1 MKTKMF
7 GLIAMLLT
15 ASILVISGC
24 KKDDEEPPTLVEIT
38 VSADNATITVIFSE
52 GVYANNN
59 KTGNLVGESFE
70 VIITGGVATHG
81 GSYTVQHTAGTAQAV
96 INLVLNGV
104 ATGQETVTVK
114 PKTASSIY
122 NAAGEAMKVE
132 ETKTATL
139 NDTGIIGKWYSS
151 GTNVAP
157 ILRNIGIDSIY
168 TEFRANNTYLVESFT
183 ADLSK
188 TTLTGTYTQ
197 TRSGAGSTIWNITVN
212 QSTPNA
218 LTSVGI
224 FEITSGAT
232 TTMKYEVAQ
241 TEPNIPGVTP
251 PTAAGGFGST
261 SGGAFGTLNIQNYI
275 KIK

>member
-7 GLIAMLLT
+7 GLLAMLLA

-24 KKDDEEPPTLVEIT
+24 KKDDEKPPTLVEIT
-38 VSADNATITVIFSE
+38 VSADNATITVVFSE

-70 VIITGGVATHG
+70 VLITGGVATHG
-81 GSYTVQHTAGTAQAV
+81 GTYTVQHTAGTAQA
-96 INLVLNGV
+96 IITLVLNGV
-104 ATGQETVTVK
+104 ATGQETVSVK
-114 PKTASSIY
+114 PKTGSSIY
-122 NAAGEAMKVE
+122 NGAGEAMA
-132 ETKTATL
+132 TTQALTANL
-139 NDTGIIGKWYSS
+139 KDTGIIGKWYSS

-168 TEFRANNTYLVESFT
+168 AEFKVNNTYLVESFT
-183 ADLSK
+183 TSLSK

-197 TRSGAGSTIWNITVN
+197 TRSTVGSIWNITVN

-218 LTSVGI
+218 LTSAGI
-224 FEITSGAT
+224 FQITSGNPS
-232 TTMKYEVAQ
+232 TMKYEVAQ

-251 PTAAGGFGST
+251 PTAAAGFGST

-275 KIK
+275 KMN